1 MANEE
6 DFLALMQKHQ
16 GILYKL
22 TRIYAFNREDEEDLR
37 QEIVLQAW
45 RSFTSF
51 RGEAKFSTWLYRV
64 GLNTAMT
71 FTRKQQKELS
81 LSTELKE
88 SSSGVDEYSRE
99 LLIAHIRELNDG
111 DKLIIML
118 HLDGYPNHEIAAIAG
133 INKSHV
139 AVKLHRI
146 KEKLAQKIKVEL

>member
-6 DFLALMQKHQ
+6 DFLALMQQHQ

-45 RSFTSF
+45 RSFASF

-71 FTRKQQKELS
+71 FTRKQ
-81 LSTELKE
+81 
-88 SSSGVDEYSRE
+88 
-99 LLIAHIRELNDG
+99 
-111 DKLIIML
+111 
-118 HLDGYPNHEIAAIAG
+118 
-133 INKSHV
+133 
-139 AVKLHRI
+139 
-146 KEKLAQKIKVEL
+146 